1 MPLTEPCPQQ
11 LRRRLAHAATL
22 ACAGLALAAGP
33 AGAVEVS
40 KVDIAASDSRVTR
53 GETVELRG
61 EVSPR
66 NGDRRIELEFKTAD
80 GDYDKIDQTRTDG
93 DGEYRF
99 EVAPDF
105 TGRYRAAAVDD
116 AGEEE
121 AESERVDVEVDATL
135 TARTKKDVLRG
146 KDIAIR
152 GRLSPGVGGRKV
164 TVQRQRKGDWDR
176 VAAARTDGD
185 GSYRAEW
192 TPDELGSH
200 PVRAK
205 FGGDDLNGS
214 VKRQVEHRV
223 HVYRSAD
230 ASWYGPGLY
239 GNRTACGQTLREDT
253 VGVAHK
259 QLPCGTKVRFHY
271 RGETEKIRVIDRGP
285 FIAGRE
291 WDLTEAAK
299 RKLGFPDLDEIWST
313 K

>member
-1 MPLTEPCPQQ
+1 MGV
-11 LRRRLAHAATL
+11 
-22 ACAGLALAAGP
+22 ACAGLALAAPP
-33 AGAVEVS
+33 AGAAQVS
-40 KVDIAASDSRVTR
+40 EVDIAASDSRIAR

-61 EVSPR
+61 GVSPKR
-66 NGDRRIELEFKTAD
+66 GDRRIELKFKAAN
-80 GDYDKIDQTRTDG
+80 GDYEKLDRTRTDR

-105 TGRYRAAAVDD
+105 TGRYRAVAVDD
-116 AGEEE
+116 AGEKE
-121 AESERVDVEVDATL
+121 AESGRADVQVDATL

-152 GRLSPGVGGRKV
+152 GRLSPRARDRKV
-164 TVQRQRKGDWDR
+164 TIQRQRKGDWGPI
-176 VAAARTDGD
+176 ATARTDGD
-185 GSYRAEW
+185 GAYRALWE
-192 TPDELGSH
+192 PDELGSY

-205 FGGDDLNGS
+205 FEGDDLNGP

-223 HVYRSAD
+223 HVYRSAH

-239 GNRTACGQTLREDT
+239 GNTTACGQTLREDT

-271 RGETEKIRVIDRGP
+271 RGETEKIPVIDRGP
-285 FIAGRE
+285 FIEGRE

-299 RKLGFPDLDEIWST
+299 RRLGFPDLDEIWST